1 MDKKDVVHIYNGILF
16 SHKKEQNLAIHR
28 DMDGSRVCH
37 TEGSKSEREKQMSYI
52 NSYTQNLENGTAA
65 AKSLQ
70 SCLTLHDLIDGIPPG
85 SSISGILQARAL
97 EWVATSF
104 SNAWKWKEKVK
115 SLNRVWL
122 FTTPWTVAYQAP
134 PSMGFSRQEYWS
146 GFPFPS
152 PRKMIQMNLF
162 AGQE

>member
-1 MDKKDVVHIYNGILF
+1 MDLE
-16 SHKKEQNLAIHR
+16 S
-28 DMDGSRVCH
+28 H

-52 NSYTQNLENGTAA
+52 NSYTQNLENGTAAAA

-104 SNAWKWKEKVK
+104 SNAWKWSHLIVSD
-115 SLNRVWL
+115 SLQPHGL
-122 FTTPWTVAYQAP
+122 
-134 PSMGFSRQEYWS
+134 
-146 GFPFPS
+146 
-152 PRKMIQMNLF
+152 
-162 AGQE
+162 

>member
-70 SCLTLHDLIDGIPPG
+70 SCLTLHDLIDVIPPG

-104 SNAWKWKEKVK
+104 SNACK
-115 SLNRVWL
+115 
-122 FTTPWTVAYQAP
+122 
-134 PSMGFSRQEYWS
+134 
-146 GFPFPS
+146 
-152 PRKMIQMNLF
+152 
-162 AGQE
+162 